1 MNREPDAVW
10 LRGNSRPVLGGSV
23 LAAVFVAWL
32 VWLAFRPA
40 VSLWERGLFGGLAA
54 GLAAIV
60 ILFVWA
66 AAQPRL
72 VRRGD
77 RLVAR
82 LAPFSVN
89 DVPLDMVECV
99 FHGSQ
104 PLDAA
109 AGTPPLRVGT
119 IVVRLAERA
128 TAWRERPSFA
138 PWGSWVDGHIVC
150 DGRWCEPLSV
160 ERARAISANLLEA
173 KREVA
178 AARPSA

>member
-1 MNREPDAVW
+1 MNPEPVTVW
-10 LRGNSRPVLGGSV
+10 LRGNVRPVLGGAV
-23 LAAVFVAWL
+23 LAAAVVAGLAWL
-32 VWLAFRPA
+32 AARPEA
-40 VSLWERGLFGGLAA
+40 GTGQRFLFGGLAA

-72 VRRGD
+72 ARRGD

-82 LAPFSVN
+82 LAPFTVQE
-89 DVPLDMVECV
+89 VPLDVVECV

-104 PLDAA
+104 PLDAT
-109 AGTPPLRVGT
+109 AGLPPLRVGT

-128 TAWRERPSFA
+128 TDWRARPSFA
-138 PWGSWVDGHIVC
+138 PWGSWIDGHIIC
-150 DGRWCEPLSV
+150 DGCWCEPLSV
-160 ERARAISANLLEA
+160 DRARAISAGLLEA

-178 AARPSA
+178 ARPSA

>member
-1 MNREPDAVW
+1 MW
-10 LRGNSRPVLGGSV
+10 LRGNVRPVLGG
-23 LAAVFVAWL
+23 AAVAAVIIAGL
-32 VWLAFRPA
+32 VWLAVQPA
-40 VSLWERGLFGGLAA
+40 AGIVERVLCGGLAA
-54 GLAAIV
+54 GVAVIV
-60 ILFVWA
+60 ALFAWA

-72 VRRGD
+72 ARRGD

-82 LAPFSVN
+82 LAPFTVHE
-89 DVPLDMVECV
+89 VPLEVVECV

-109 AGTPPLRVGT
+109 SDTPPLRVGT

-128 TAWRERPSFA
+128 TEWRERRSFA
-138 PWGSWVDGHIVC
+138 AWGSWVDGHIVC

-160 ERARAISANLLEA
+160 DRARAISASLLEA

-178 AARPSA
+178 AAGPSA

>member
-1 MNREPDAVW
+1 M
-10 LRGNSRPVLGGSV
+10 LGGAV
-23 LAAVFVAWL
+23 LAAVVVAGL
-32 VWLAFRPA
+32 
-40 VSLWERGLFGGLAA
+40 VSLALWPAAGRVERGLCGGLAA
-54 GLAAIV
+54 GLSAVV

-72 VRRGD
+72 ARRGD

-82 LAPFSVN
+82 LAPFTVHE
-89 DVPLDMVECV
+89 VPLEVVECV

-109 AGTPPLRVGT
+109 AGTPALRVGT

-128 TAWRERPSFA
+128 TEWRERPSFPA
-138 PWGSWVDGHIVC
+138 WGSWVDGHIVC

-160 ERARAISANLLEA
+160 DRARAISGSLLEA

-178 AARPSA
+178 AAGPSA

>member
-10 LRGNSRPVLGGSV
+10 LRGNVRPVLGG
-23 LAAVFVAWL
+23 AAVAAAMVAGL
-32 VWLAFRPA
+32 TWLACRPA
-40 VSLWERGLFGGLAA
+40 AGLMERDVCIGLAI

-60 ILFVWA
+60 ILFLWA
-66 AAQPRL
+66 ATQPRL
-72 VRRGD
+72 GRRGD

-82 LAPFSVN
+82 LAPFTVQE
-89 DVPLDMVECV
+89 VPLDVVECV
-99 FHGSQ
+99 FHGSH
-104 PLDAA
+104 PLDAVPGA
-109 AGTPPLRVGT
+109 PPLRVGT

-128 TAWRERPSFA
+128 TEWRERRTFA
-138 PWGSWVDGHIVC
+138 PWGSWLDGHIVC

-160 ERARAISANLLEA
+160 ERARAISASLLEA